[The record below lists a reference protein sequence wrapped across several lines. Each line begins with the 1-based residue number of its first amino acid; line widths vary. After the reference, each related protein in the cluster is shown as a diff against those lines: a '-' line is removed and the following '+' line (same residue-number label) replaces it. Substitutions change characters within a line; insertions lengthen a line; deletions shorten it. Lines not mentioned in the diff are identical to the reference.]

1 MSRIVLDTN
10 SLIQSLPA
18 RSIYNRAWKSFF
30 DGTNT
35 LCVSNEILEEYEEI
49 IERLVG
55 PEIAKL
61 TIDTIICNPYTAF
74 FTPHYHFNLSLSDP
88 DDNKFVDCAIAA
100 NAKFIVSEDH
110 HFDVLRNYSFPK
122 VSVVRLDDFLSS
134 L

>member
-61 TIDTIICNPYTAF
+61 TIETIICNPYTAF
-74 FTPHYHFNLSLSDP
+74 FTPHYHFNLILSDP

>member
-61 TIDTIICNPYTAF
+61 TIDTIICNPYTVWFA
-74 FTPHYHFNLSLSDP
+74 PHYDVNCILSGP
-88 DDNKFVDCAIAA
+88 DDNKFVDCAIGA

-110 HFDVLRNYSFPK
+110 HFDVLSNYSFPK

>member
-74 FTPHYHFNLSLSDP
+74 FTPHYHFNLILSDP

-110 HFDVLRNYSFPK
+110 HFDVLRNYSFPN

>member
-30 DGTNT
+30 DRTNT

-74 FTPHYHFNLSLSDP
+74 FTPHYHFNLILSDP

>member
-1 MSRIVLDTN
+1 M
-10 SLIQSLPA
+10 
-18 RSIYNRAWKSFF
+18 
-30 DGTNT
+30 
-35 LCVSNEILEEYEEI
+35 
-49 IERLVG
+49 G

-61 TIDTIICNPYTAF
+61 TIETIICNPYTAF
-74 FTPHYHFNLSLSDP
+74 FTPHYHFNLILSDP

>member
-74 FTPHYHFNLSLSDP
+74 FTPHYHFNLILSDP

-110 HFDVLRNYSFPK
+110 HFDVLRNYTFPK

>member
-35 LCVSNEILEEYEEI
+35 LCVSNEILEEYQEI

-74 FTPHYHFNLSLSDP
+74 FTPHYHFNLILSDP

>member
-74 FTPHYHFNLSLSDP
+74 FTPHYHFNLIFQT
-88 DDNKFVDCAIAA
+88 K
-100 NAKFIVSEDH
+100 
-110 HFDVLRNYSFPK
+110 
-122 VSVVRLDDFLSS
+122 
-134 L
+134 

>member
-74 FTPHYHFNLSLSDP
+74 FTPHYHFNLILSDP
-88 DDNKFVDCAIAA
+88 DDNKFVDCAIVA
-100 NAKFIVSEDH
+100 NAKFIVSEDQ

>member
-35 LCVSNEILEEYEEI
+35 LCVSNEILGEYEEI

-74 FTPHYHFNLSLSDP
+74 FTPHYHFNLILSDP

-122 VSVVRLDDFLSS
+122 VSVVRLDDFLS
-134 L
+134 LL

>member
-74 FTPHYHFNLSLSDP
+74 FTPHYHFNLILSDP

-100 NAKFIVSEDH
+100 NAKFNVSEDH

>member
-35 LCVSNEILEEYEEI
+35 LCVSNEILGEYEEI

-74 FTPHYHFNLSLSDP
+74 FTPHYHFNLILSDP

>member
-74 FTPHYHFNLSLSDP
+74 FTPHYHFNLILSDP